1 MIMIYKNILKP
12 IALISLSMFFLFAKC
27 SEDETPPTQNGDQ
40 NQLPE
45 REGYTLIWNDEFEGT
60 EIDDTK
66 WEHEVNAS
74 GGGNNELQYYTDRR
88 ENSYVDSGKLNIVA
102 LRETYTASGT
112 TRDYTSARMRTAN
125 NGDWKYV
132 RIDVRAKIPY
142 GQGMWP
148 AIWMLPTDWEYGGWP
163 ASGEIDIM
171 EHVGYDPGKVHGSVH
186 TEAYNHRIGTQKSA
200 QTIVPDANENFH
212 IYSVEW
218 TKDSIEVFV
227 DEKKYFSFLND
238 NEGNYKTWPF
248 DKRFH
253 LLLNVA
259 VGGDWPGAPDE
270 TTKFP
275 KIMEVDYVRVFQR
288 TE

>member
-1 MIMIYKNILKP
+1 MIYKNILKP